1 MASSAILQLLAIV
14 SMIID
19 HVGYYFFPS
28 VDIFRIIGRL
38 AFPLFAFGIAEG
50 LIHTHSRKK
59 YLFRLTLVGI
69 ISQIVII
76 LLNLAFNDNAGLNIF
91 FTLITGFISVII
103 IEKKPF
109 LWPVVLF
116 LAALAEVL
124 GSDYGAVGVGL
135 ILAFYFIQKHFKAN
149 KPLRLVFLTVSI
161 ILTAITLVTFQ
172 PWQIN
177 YYAMLAIPPIL
188 LYNGKKGKRLPAY
201 LNYAVYPA
209 HLLIIL
215 AIQLII
221 SLPK

>member
-1 MASSAILQLLAIV
+1 MISSAVLQLLAII

-59 YLFRLTLVGI
+59 YLLRLATVGV
-69 ISQIVII
+69 ISQFIIV
-76 LLNLAFNDNAGLNIF
+76 LLNIAFNDNARLNIF

-103 IEKKPF
+103 IEKKPI
-109 LWPVVLF
+109 LWPIVLF

-124 GSDYGAVGVGL
+124 GFDYGAVGVGL
-135 ILAFYFIQKHFKAN
+135 ILAFYFIQKHLEAN
-149 KPLRLVFLTVSI
+149 KPIRLIFLAISV
-161 ILTAITLVTFQ
+161 ILAAITLATFQ
-172 PWQIN
+172 PWRIN
-177 YYAMLAIPPIL
+177 YYAILAIIPIL
-188 LYNGKKGKRLPAY
+188 LYSGKKGKRLPAY